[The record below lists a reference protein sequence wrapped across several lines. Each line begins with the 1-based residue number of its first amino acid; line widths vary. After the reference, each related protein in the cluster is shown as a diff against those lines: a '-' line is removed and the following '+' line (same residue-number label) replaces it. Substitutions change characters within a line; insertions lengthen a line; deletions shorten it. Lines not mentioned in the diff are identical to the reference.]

1 MLRHPR
7 ASSYGTALVLLGFFT
22 AVVVSSSARWEP
34 STKGLPPNQAGY
46 LWCCGATEVAA
57 TWEVPQMLPV
67 RAQSAEGVWIGLQ
80 TNSGNFFLQV
90 GTQDNQTDFSPTYEG
105 FWSNGPLHGAPE
117 NLGTVS
123 PGDVVR
129 AELLLSGGSKWAIT
143 FADETQHWSRTRVIS
158 YSARY
163 SHAFAEWI
171 EEDPAEVIPFQKAQ
185 LFMMAKTDGTHM
197 SSLEVNGG
205 VPGPFELQPESFID
219 GSDTTFAPSPLEHD
233 SFRFIPW

>member
-1 MLRHPR
+1 MGLHSEAALPPVPPEPDAISRRRAALRWMLRHPR

-129 AELLLSGGSKWAIT
+129 AELLLSGGSKWAP
-143 FADETQHWSRTRVIS
+143 TRPS
-158 YSARY
+158 TGRAR
-163 SHAFAEWI
+163 A
-171 EEDPAEVIPFQKAQ
+171 
-185 LFMMAKTDGTHM
+185 
-197 SSLEVNGG
+197 
-205 VPGPFELQPESFID
+205 
-219 GSDTTFAPSPLEHD
+219 
-233 SFRFIPW
+233 